1 MNIFV
6 LDTDPVKAAQY
17 HCDTH
22 VRKMLIEYC
31 QLLST
36 ASYNL
41 PEIPDMEPHDP
52 FNLGTAGVGFYKPY
66 QPNHPCSKWLNPLI
80 VDKLGADPNVHKTN
94 IRYLLRLLEALVD
107 EFRYRWPDK
116 KHKSIPVALEIIRVY
131 TNAGYMNSHWGE
143 PKTFAVAM
151 PEEYY
156 FAPLWYNFAA
166 VPEDYVQS
174 YRNYYKCEKLKLLTY
189 TRRQKPDWLGSSGET
204 K

>member
-17 HCDTH
+17 HCDSH

-36 ASYNL
+36 AAVN
-41 PEIPDMEPHDP
+41 IPA
-52 FNLGTAGVGFYKPY
+52 LTGFSCFYEPY
-66 QPNHPCSKWLNPLI
+66 QPNHPCSKWLDPLI

-94 IRYLLRLLEALVD
+94 VRYLLRLLQALVA

-116 KHKSIPVALEIIRVY
+116 KHKSIPVAMEIIRVY
-131 TNAGYMNSHWGE
+131 ANAGYMNPCWGE

-166 VPEDYVQS
+166 VPQDYVQA

-189 TRRQKPDWLGSSGET
+189 TRRQKPDWLGNSGKNSGET